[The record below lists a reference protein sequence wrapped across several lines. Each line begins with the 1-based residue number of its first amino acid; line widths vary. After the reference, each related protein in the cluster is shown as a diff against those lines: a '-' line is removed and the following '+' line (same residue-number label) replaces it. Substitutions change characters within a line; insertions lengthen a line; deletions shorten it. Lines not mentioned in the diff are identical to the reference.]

1 MRVGS
6 SFGILYATH
15 LANEGFERFS
25 VAHELGHY
33 FLPGHIDAVLAGG
46 GQVHTSR
53 AGFVSDDKYENE
65 ADHFTKCPCGTWVD
79 MRDPDK
85 VLEHVGPHQPP
96 MGDH

>member
-1 MRVGS
+1 MTNDDSDPAAILLLKEFVKSNRIVRVRRVG
-6 SFGILYATH
+6 G
-15 LANEGFERFS
+15 E
-25 VAHELGHY
+25 
-33 FLPGHIDAVLAGG
+33 P
-46 GQVHTSR
+46 
-53 AGFVSDDKYENE
+53 ENE